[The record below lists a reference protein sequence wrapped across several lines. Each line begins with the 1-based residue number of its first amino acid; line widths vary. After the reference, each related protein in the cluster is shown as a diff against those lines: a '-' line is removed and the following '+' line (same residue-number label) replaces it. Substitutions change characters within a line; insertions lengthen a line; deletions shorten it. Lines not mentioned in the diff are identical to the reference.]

1 MLLSCPG
8 RLSYANRVCVSIPS
22 RVPWCSGSELK
33 SSGEGKPIHILLLT
47 LMEYLEFFFFFGCS
61 ARAAFS
67 ISALQ
72 PGMTP
77 EPRQCKHPALTTG
90 LPGSEL
96 EFFFKPSL
104 VVQVLRILERIT
116 CMFEKFLFV

>member
-47 LMEYLEFFFFFGCS
+47 LMEYLEFFFFPLAAPQEQLS
-61 ARAAFS
+61 AS
-67 ISALQ
+67 
-72 PGMTP
+72 
-77 EPRQCKHPALTTG
+77 
-90 LPGSEL
+90 
-96 EFFFKPSL
+96 
-104 VVQVLRILERIT
+104 
-116 CMFEKFLFV
+116 